1 MPKPKKQHGAPP
13 KKSRKMNTF
22 AKLST
27 TTSGKTK
34 PGGDGAK
41 NSQNGKKNQGQN
53 QTKQQ
58 QKRKPIVPFARGDR
72 ILLIGEGEL
81 SSPSTIHYMHP
92 YMHTCIHPSMICNKL
107 TVYAYIKETSPSP
120 GR

>member
-27 TTSGKTK
+27 TSGKTK
-34 PGGDGAK
+34 PGGGDGAK
-41 NSQNGKKNQGQN
+41 TSQNGKKNQGRN

-81 SSPSTIHYMHP
+81 SSVH
-92 YMHTCIHPSMICNKL
+92 HT
-107 TVYAYIKETSPSP
+107 
-120 GR
+120 

>member
-27 TTSGKTK
+27 TSSGKTK

-41 NSQNGKKNQGQN
+41 TSQNGKKTNQGQN

-58 QKRKPIVPFARGDR
+58 QKKRKPIVPFARGDR

-81 SSPSTIHYMHP
+81 SSHPPYMHP
-92 YMHTCIHPSMICNKL
+92 SYDM
-107 TVYAYIKETSPSP
+107 
-120 GR
+120 